1 MLGLVPVLSPSANGR
16 VLPPRVMT
24 LNKRAG
30 CLCPWRN
37 QVFCKMYKW
46 RYEDFYLSTHGFT
59 GIPQDNEPKHNEM
72 RHLV

>member
-1 MLGLVPVLSPSANGR
+1 
-16 VLPPRVMT
+16 MT

-30 CLCPWRN
+30 CMCPWRN